1 MSAGTRNGVM
11 ILTPDSDDRAFIS
24 HPFPKDMDVP
34 IVTQTEVRAALKST
48 VGKTMSD
55 GEIDALAEY
64 VLSFFGYESEVID
77 NRLDPDDRDV
87 FYMLEEAGLLS
98 TRQEEVFIKKGK
110 LWRIHYW
117 ILRTLVIKELAANG
131 KPKPVEEAFVYD
143 EVPDEV
149 WNRELVAK

>member
-1 MSAGTRNGVM
+1 M
-11 ILTPDSDDRAFIS
+11 
-24 HPFPKDMDVP
+24 P
-34 IVTQTEVRAALKST
+34 IVTQSEVRAALKVA
-48 VGKTMSD
+48 VGKTMS
-55 GEIDALAEY
+55 EEELDALAEY

-87 FYMLEEAGLLS
+87 FYMLEEAGLLA

-117 ILRTLVIKELAANG
+117 VLRTQRIKELAANG
-131 KPKPVEEAFVYD
+131 RPASGDESFGFYD

-149 WNRELVAK
+149 WSRELVAK

>member
-1 MSAGTRNGVM
+1 M
-11 ILTPDSDDRAFIS
+11 
-24 HPFPKDMDVP
+24 P
-34 IVTQTEVRAALKST
+34 IVTQSEIRAALKAT
-48 VGKTMSD
+48 VGQDMSD

-117 ILRTLVIKELAANG
+117 VLRTLRIKELAANG
-131 KPKPVEEAFVYD
+131 RPAAAAEAFGFYD
-143 EVPDEV
+143 DVPEEV
-149 WNRELVAK
+149 WNREIVAK

>member
-1 MSAGTRNGVM
+1 M
-11 ILTPDSDDRAFIS
+11 
-24 HPFPKDMDVP
+24 
-34 IVTQTEVRAALKST
+34 RAALQAT
-48 VGKTMSD
+48 VGKGMPP
-55 GEIDALAEY
+55 EELDALAEY

-117 ILRTLVIKELAANG
+117 ILRTKLIKELAANG
-131 KPKPVEEAFVYD
+131 EPKPVDGAFVYAD
-143 EVPDEV
+143 VPEEA
-149 WNRELVAK
+149 WNRQLVAK

>member
-1 MSAGTRNGVM
+1 V
-11 ILTPDSDDRAFIS
+11 F
-24 HPFPKDMDVP
+24 VP
-34 IVTQTEVRAALKST
+34 IVTQTEVRAALQAT
-48 VGKTMSD
+48 VGKGMPP
-55 GEIDALAEY
+55 EELDALAEY

-117 ILRTLVIKELAANG
+117 ILRTKLIKELAANG
-131 KPKPVEEAFVYD
+131 EPKPVDGAFVYAD
-143 EVPDEV
+143 VPEEA
-149 WNRELVAK
+149 WNRQLVAK